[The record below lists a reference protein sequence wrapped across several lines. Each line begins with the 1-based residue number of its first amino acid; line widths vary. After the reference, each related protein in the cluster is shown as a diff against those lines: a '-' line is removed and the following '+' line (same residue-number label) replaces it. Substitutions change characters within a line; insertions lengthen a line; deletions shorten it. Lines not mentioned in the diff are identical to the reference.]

1 MHVSSH
7 TLDANKR
14 EAQQCNITMDSF
26 PRLEKQDQ
34 SKKQVF
40 KEPGESCPRA
50 GKRREPGGFAYG
62 DLIGYVSDPG
72 SVA

>member
-1 MHVSSH
+1 
-7 TLDANKR
+7 
-14 EAQQCNITMDSF
+14 MDSF